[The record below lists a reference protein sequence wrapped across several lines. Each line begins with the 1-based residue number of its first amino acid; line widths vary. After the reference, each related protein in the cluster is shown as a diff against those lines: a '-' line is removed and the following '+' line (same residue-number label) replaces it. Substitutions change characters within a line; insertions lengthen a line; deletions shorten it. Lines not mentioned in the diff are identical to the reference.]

1 MTAAEENFNVVKD
14 EVFDFNPNTIAP
26 SLSGVKIEDF
36 GDPDSSWVMQD
47 DTYFKTVDEQTG
59 LNPLQ
64 VRKLREKAE
73 ADYSKASTYWSLHYE
88 EMRKDWEFYGA
99 RDQWTEEAK
108 LQRQGRPILTV
119 PIIGKFVKRIVAETK
134 KNPPA
139 VKLNP
144 REDADVM
151 KAEVGMGLVRYIEDV
166 SGAKYAYSH
175 ALECAA
181 VGGLGWIRGSMDL
194 KRNML
199 KIEKVKDAF
208 RYYMDPD
215 AEREDGSDATFFI
228 SRFKKTK
235 NRDTTWC
242 YEYWWKEWMPE
253 ERTDGV
259 FWALI
264 DGTEVVDYGRFP
276 GEIIPIFPV
285 IGEDVVYEGERV
297 IKGIVRDMQDSQRIY
312 NYLKSQ
318 EVETIALTPKAPIM
332 AEEGTIPKEYER
344 DWNNC
349 TKNPTKVL
357 KYRATNLD
365 GEPTKNKPE
374 FLSMKADTQW
384 MREAAVG
391 AINDLKEVT
400 GIYDT
405 ALGSDSKELS
415 GKAIIAKQITADAGQ
430 FTYTEHLQ
438 MTIQQVGRWLMG
450 CIPYVYRDERVIRIL
465 GEDGKL
471 KSVNLDEPMGPNTP
485 AEMQEPMDLDF
496 TEMDISVASGNSY
509 ATRREA
515 GVDAF
520 QSIMQAIPNTAT
532 AIADLAVK
540 NMDIPWAHEAADRL
554 HAMLP
559 PEIKAAEKA
568 PKGFVP
574 AAQLEQAMQM
584 FEQTKQANMELQQQ
598 MQARIVA
605 LEGELKNQIQGRI
618 AAERIKGEYGL
629 AETQVKEFNANQR
642 EAMKVQADVEKTAA
656 KVQTDLI
663 KEVGKRAI
671 ETARANSQFVV
682 PGTTSRTDVPGIAT
696 RAPSAPSQQ
705 RTAPNLTFRN
715 ATLNDD
721 ELSQT
726 DMLMNLK

>member
-1 MTAAEENFNVVKD
+1 MIAENFD
-14 EVFDFNPNTIAP
+14 RAPSEAFRFNPNMIAP
-26 SLSGVKIEDF
+26 SLSSVKLDDF
-36 GDPDSSWVMQD
+36 TDPDESWLMQGESYL
-47 DTYFKTVDEQTG
+47 TRKDESTG

-64 VRKLREKAE
+64 VRKLRDRAE
-73 ADYSKASTYWSLHYE
+73 DDFKRADSYWERHYAD
-88 EMRKDWEFYGA
+88 MRKDWEFYGG

-108 LQRQGRPILTV
+108 LQRQGRPILTI
-119 PIIGKFVKRIVAETK
+119 PILGKFVKRIVAETK
-134 KNPPA
+134 KNPPS

-144 REDADVM
+144 REDSDVN
-151 KAEVGMGLVRYIEDV
+151 KAEIGMGLVRYIEDV

-175 ALECAA
+175 GLECAA
-181 VGGLGWIRGSMDL
+181 VGGIGWIKGKMDL
-194 KRNML
+194 KRHTL
-199 KIEKVKDAF
+199 RIEKVKDAF

-215 AEREDGSDATFFI
+215 AEREDGSDARYFI

-235 NRDTTWC
+235 NRDITWC
-242 YEYWWKEWMPE
+242 YEYWWKEWLDDE
-253 ERTDGV
+253 KADGV

-264 DGTEVVDYGRFP
+264 EGTEVVDYGRFP

-297 IKGIVRDMQDSQRIY
+297 VKGIVRDMQDSQRIY

-332 AEEGTIPKEYER
+332 AEEGTIPKEYEP

-374 FLSMKADTQW
+374 FMAMKADTQW

-438 MTIQQVGRWLMG
+438 MTIQQVGRWLMQT
-450 CIPYVYRDERVIRIL
+450 IPYVYAQERVIRIL

-471 KSVNLDEPMGPNTP
+471 RSVNLDAPMGDNTP
-485 AEMQEPMDLDF
+485 DELQVPIDLDF
-496 TEMDISVASGNSY
+496 SEMDISVGSGNSY

-540 NMDIPWAHEAADRL
+540 NMDIPWANEAAERL

-574 AAQLEQAMQM
+574 AAQLQQAMEM
-584 FEQTKQANMELQQQ
+584 FEQAKQANTEIQQQ

-629 AETQVKEFNANQR
+629 AETQIKEFNANQR
-642 EAMKVQADVEKTAA
+642 EAMKVQADVEKTAS
-656 KVQTDLI
+656 KTQTELI
-663 KEVGKRAI
+663 KEVGKRAV
-671 ETARANSQFVV
+671 ETARATAGVFA
-682 PGTTSRTDVPGIAT
+682 PGTASARNIPGMT
-696 RAPSAPSQQ
+696 ERKPQPGTMD
-705 RTAPNLTFRN
+705 RTAPNLSFKN

>member
-1 MTAAEENFNVVKD
+1 MIAENFD
-14 EVFDFNPNTIAP
+14 RAPAEAFSFNPNTIAP
-26 SLSGVKIEDF
+26 SLSSVKLDDF
-36 GDPDSSWVMQD
+36 TDPDESWLMQD
-47 DTYFKTVDEQTG
+47 GSYLTRKDESTG

-64 VRKLREKAE
+64 VRKLRDRAE
-73 ADYSKASTYWSLHYE
+73 DDFKRADSYWERHYA
-88 EMRKDWEFYGA
+88 EMRKDWEFYGG

-108 LQRQGRPILTV
+108 LQRQGRPILTI
-119 PIIGKFVKRIVAETK
+119 PILGKFVKRIVAETK
-134 KNPPA
+134 KNPPS

-144 REDADVM
+144 REDSDVN

-175 ALECAA
+175 GLECAA
-181 VGGLGWIRGSMDL
+181 VGGIGWIKGKMDL
-194 KRNML
+194 KRHTL
-199 KIEKVKDAF
+199 RIEKVKDAF

-215 AEREDGSDATFFI
+215 AEREDGSDARYFI

-235 NRDTTWC
+235 NRDITWC
-242 YEYWWKEWMPE
+242 YEYWWKEWLDDE
-253 ERTDGV
+253 KADGV

-264 DGTEVVDYGRFP
+264 EGTEVVDYGRFP

-297 IKGIVRDMQDSQRIY
+297 VKGIVRDMQDSQRIY

-374 FLSMKADTQW
+374 FMAMKADTQW

-438 MTIQQVGRWLMG
+438 MTIQQVGRWLMQT
-450 CIPYVYRDERVIRIL
+450 IPYVYAQERVIRIL

-471 KSVNLDEPMGPNTP
+471 RSVNLDAPMGDNTP
-485 AEMQEPMDLDF
+485 DKLQVPIDLDF
-496 TEMDISVASGNSY
+496 SEMDISVGSGNSY

-540 NMDIPWAHEAADRL
+540 NMDVPWANEAAERL

-574 AAQLEQAMQM
+574 AAQLQQAMEM
-584 FEQTKQANMELQQQ
+584 FEQAKQANTEIQQQ

-629 AETQVKEFNANQR
+629 AETQIKEFNANQR
-642 EAMKVQADVEKTAA
+642 EAMKVQADVEKTAS
-656 KVQTDLI
+656 KTQTELI

-671 ETARANSQFVV
+671 ETARATAGVFA
-682 PGTTSRTDVPGIAT
+682 PGTTSARNIPGMT
-696 RAPSAPSQQ
+696 ERKPQPGTMD
-705 RTAPNLTFRN
+705 RTAPNLSFKN

>member
-1 MTAAEENFNVVKD
+1 MIAENFD
-14 EVFDFNPNTIAP
+14 RAPTEAFGFNPNMIAP
-26 SLSGVKIEDF
+26 SLSSVKLDDF
-36 GDPDSSWVMQD
+36 TDPDESWLMQD
-47 DTYFKTVDEQTG
+47 DKYFETPDKSTG

-64 VRKLREKAE
+64 VRKLRDRAE
-73 ADYSKASTYWSLHYE
+73 DDFKRADSYWERHYAD
-88 EMRKDWEFYGA
+88 MRKDWEFYGG

-108 LQRQGRPILTV
+108 LQRQGRPILTI
-119 PIIGKFVKRIVAETK
+119 PILGKFVKRIVAETK
-134 KNPPA
+134 KNPPS

-144 REDADVM
+144 REDSDVN
-151 KAEVGMGLVRYIEDV
+151 KAEIGMGLVRYIEDV

-175 ALECAA
+175 GLECAA
-181 VGGLGWIRGSMDL
+181 VGGIGWIKGKMDL
-194 KRNML
+194 KRHTL
-199 KIEKVKDAF
+199 RIEKVKDAF

-215 AEREDGSDATFFI
+215 AEREDGSDARYFI

-235 NRDTTWC
+235 NRDITWC
-242 YEYWWKEWMPE
+242 YEYWWKEWLE
-253 ERTDGV
+253 DEQSDGV

-264 DGTEVVDYGRFP
+264 DGADVVDYGRFP

-297 IKGIVRDMQDSQRIY
+297 VKGIVRDMQDSQRIY

-332 AEEGTIPKEYER
+332 AEEGTIPKEYEH

-374 FLSMKADTQW
+374 FMAMKADTQW

-438 MTIQQVGRWLMG
+438 MTIQQVGRWLMQT
-450 CIPYVYRDERVIRIL
+450 IPYVYAQERVIRIL

-471 KSVNLDEPMGPNTP
+471 RSVNLDAPMGDNTP
-485 AEMQEPMDLDF
+485 DELQVPIDLDF
-496 TEMDISVASGNSY
+496 SEMDISVGSGNSY

-540 NMDIPWAHEAADRL
+540 NMDIPWANEAAERL

-574 AAQLEQAMQM
+574 AAQLQQAMEM
-584 FEQTKQANMELQQQ
+584 FEQTKQANTELQQQ

-629 AETQVKEFNANQR
+629 AETQIKEFNANQR
-642 EAMKVQADVEKTAA
+642 EAMKVQADVEKTAS
-656 KVQTDLI
+656 KTQTELI

-671 ETARANSQFVV
+671 ETARATAGVFA
-682 PGTTSRTDVPGIAT
+682 PGTTSSRNIPGMTERKPQAGT
-696 RAPSAPSQQ
+696 MD
-705 RTAPNLTFRN
+705 RTAPNLSFKN

>member
-1 MTAAEENFNVVKD
+1 MTAAEENFNIAPS
-14 EVFDFNPNTIAP
+14 EPFSFNPNTIAP
-26 SLSGVKIEDF
+26 SLSKVKLDDF
-36 GDPDSSWVMQD
+36 TDPDSSWLED
-47 DTYFKTVDEQTG
+47 DGKYMETPDEQTG
-59 LNPLQ
+59 LNPMQ
-64 VRKLREKAE
+64 VRKLCEKA
-73 ADYSKASTYWSLHYE
+73 ADDFSRASSYWERHYE

-99 RDQWTEEAK
+99 RDQWTQEAK
-108 LQRQGRPILTV
+108 LQRQGRPILTI
-119 PIIGKFVKRIVAETK
+119 PILGKFVKRIVAETK
-134 KNPPA
+134 KNPPS

-144 REDADVM
+144 REDADVN

-181 VGGLGWIRGSMDL
+181 VGGLGWIKGKMDL
-194 KRNML
+194 KRHTL
-199 KIEKVKDAF
+199 RIDKVKDAF

-228 SRFKKTK
+228 SRYKKTK
-235 NRDTTWC
+235 NRQITWC
-242 YEYWWKEWMPE
+242 YEYWWKEWIDGE
-253 ERTDGV
+253 NADGV

-264 DGTEVVDYGRFP
+264 DGTDVVDYGRFP

-285 IGEDVVYEGERV
+285 IGEDIVYEGERV
-297 IKGIVRDMQDSQRIY
+297 VKGIVRDMQDSQRSY

-357 KYRATNLD
+357 KYRSTNMD

-374 FLSMKADTQW
+374 FLAMKADTQW

-438 MTIQQVGRWLMG
+438 MTIQQVGRWLMQ
-450 CIPYVYRDERVIRIL
+450 CIPYVYREERVIRIL

-471 KSVNLDEPMGPNTP
+471 KSVNLDAPMGPNTP
-485 AEMQEPMDLDF
+485 EGEQVPIDLDF
-496 TEMDISVASGNSY
+496 TEMDISVGSGNSY

-540 NMDIPWAHEAADRL
+540 NMDIPWANEAAERL

-618 AAERIKGEYGL
+618 AAERVKGEYSL
-629 AETQVKEFNANQR
+629 AETQIKEFNANER
-642 EAMKVQADVEKTAA
+642 EAMKVQADVEKTSA

-671 ETARANSQFVV
+671 ETARANSGTVL
-682 PGTTSRTDVPGIAT
+682 PGTTSRTDVPGISGRVPQEA
-696 RAPSAPSQQ
+696 
-705 RTAPNLTFRN
+705 RTAPNLAFKN

>member
-1 MTAAEENFNVVKD
+1 MIAENFD
-14 EVFDFNPNTIAP
+14 RAPTEAFGFNPNTIAP
-26 SLSGVKIEDF
+26 SLSSVKLDDF
-36 GDPDSSWVMQD
+36 TDPDESWLMQD
-47 DTYFKTVDEQTG
+47 DAYFKTPDESTH

-64 VRKLREKAE
+64 VRKLRDRAE
-73 ADYSKASTYWSLHYE
+73 DDFKRADSYWERHYA
-88 EMRKDWEFYGA
+88 EMRKDWEFYGG

-108 LQRQGRPILTV
+108 LQRQGRPILTI
-119 PIIGKFVKRIVAETK
+119 PILGKFVKRIVAETK
-134 KNPPA
+134 KNPPS

-144 REDADVM
+144 REDSDVN

-175 ALECAA
+175 GLECAA
-181 VGGLGWIRGSMDL
+181 VGGIGWIKGKMDL
-194 KRNML
+194 KRHTL
-199 KIEKVKDAF
+199 RIEKAKDAF

-215 AEREDGSDATFFI
+215 AEREDGSDARYFI

-235 NRDTTWC
+235 NRDITWC
-242 YEYWWKEWMPE
+242 YEYWWKEWLDDE
-253 ERTDGV
+253 KSDGV

-264 DGTEVVDYGRFP
+264 EGTEVVDYGRFP

-297 IKGIVRDMQDSQRIY
+297 VKGIVRDMQDSQRIY

-374 FLSMKADTQW
+374 FMAMKADTQW

-438 MTIQQVGRWLMG
+438 MTIQQVGRWLMQT
-450 CIPYVYRDERVIRIL
+450 IPYVYAQERVIRIL

-471 KSVNLDEPMGPNTP
+471 RSVNLDEPMGENTP
-485 AEMQEPMDLDF
+485 DELQVPIDLDF
-496 TEMDISVASGNSY
+496 SEMDISVGSGNSY

-540 NMDIPWAHEAADRL
+540 NMDIPWANEAAERL

-574 AAQLEQAMQM
+574 AAQLQQAMEM
-584 FEQTKQANMELQQQ
+584 FEQAKQANTEIQQQ

-629 AETQVKEFNANQR
+629 AETQIKEFNANQR
-642 EAMKVQADVEKTAA
+642 EAMKVQADVEKTASNT
-656 KVQTDLI
+656 QTELI

-671 ETARANSQFVV
+671 ETARATAGVFA
-682 PGTTSRTDVPGIAT
+682 PGTASARNIPGMTERKPQAET
-696 RAPSAPSQQ
+696 MD
-705 RTAPNLTFRN
+705 RTAPNLSFKN

>member
-1 MTAAEENFNVVKD
+1 MNAQSEFQATEPTPL
-14 EVFDFNPNTIAP
+14 DFNPNTIAP
-26 SLSGVKIEDF
+26 SLADAKVEDF
-36 GDPDSSWVMQD
+36 TDPDSSWLMQEDEYFSTPD
-47 DTYFKTVDEQTG
+47 DHTG
-59 LNPLQ
+59 LTPPQ

-73 ADYSKASTYWSLHYE
+73 SDYRAADTYWETHYRD
-88 EMRKDWEFYGA
+88 MRTDWEFYGA
-99 RDQWTEEAK
+99 RDQWTQEAK
-108 LQRQGRPILTV
+108 LARQGRPVLTIPV
-119 PIIGKFVKRIVAETK
+119 IGKFVKRIVAETK

-144 REDADVM
+144 REDSDVN

-181 VGGLGWIRGSMDL
+181 VGGLGWIRGKLDL
-194 KRNML
+194 KRMAVR
-199 KIEKVKDAF
+199 IEKVKDAF

-215 AEREDGSDATFFI
+215 AESEDGSDANFFI
-228 SRFKKTK
+228 SRYKKTR
-235 NRDTTWC
+235 NREITWC
-242 YEYWWKEWMPE
+242 YEYWWKEWLGDE
-253 ERTDGV
+253 GRDGV

-264 DGTEVVDYGRFP
+264 EGERVVDYGRFP
-276 GEIIPIFPV
+276 GEIIPVFPV
-285 IGEDVVYEGERV
+285 FGEDVSYDGERV
-297 IKGIVRDMQDSQRIY
+297 VKGMVRDMTDAQRSY

-332 AEEGTIPKEYER
+332 AEEGTIPKEYRR
-344 DWNNC
+344 DWDNC

-357 KYRATNLD
+357 YYRMKNSD
-365 GEPTKNKPE
+365 GEEAKNPPQ
-374 FLSMKADTQW
+374 FMPMKADTQW

-391 AINDLKEVT
+391 AISDLKEVT

-438 MTIQQVGRWLMG
+438 MTIQQIGRWMMQV
-450 CIPYVYRDERVIRIL
+450 IPYVYDGQRVIRIL

-471 KSVNLDEPMGPNTP
+471 KTVDLDRPMGENTP
-485 AEMQEPMDLDF
+485 AEMQEPIDLDF

-532 AIADLAVK
+532 LIADLAVK

-554 HAMLP
+554 HAILP
-559 PEIKAAEKA
+559 PEVKAAEKA

-574 AAQLEQAMQM
+574 AFQLQQATEM
-584 FEQTKQANMELQQQ
+584 FEQAKAANMQIQQQ
-598 MQARIVA
+598 MEARIQA
-605 LEGELKNQIQGRI
+605 LESELKQQIQGRI

-629 AETQVKEFNANQR
+629 AETQIKETAANER
-642 EAMKVQADVEKTAA
+642 EAMKVRADVSKTAA

-663 KEVGKRAI
+663 REVGNRARDA
-671 ETARANSQFVV
+671 ARASAAVAESEG
-682 PGTTSRTDVPGIAT
+682 GTRTMPQEGDSPAQEGGV
-696 RAPSAPSQQ
+696 Q
-705 RTAPNLTFRN
+705 LTFRN
-715 ATLNDD
+715 PTLDGGGMSK
-721 ELSQT
+721 EE
-726 DMLMNLK
+726 MLLNLN

>member
-1 MTAAEENFNVVKD
+1 MTSQTEFQTTEPTP
-14 EVFDFNPNTIAP
+14 FDFNPNTIAP
-26 SLSGVKIEDF
+26 SLSKVKIDDF
-36 GDPDSSWVMQD
+36 TDPDESWVMNGEK
-47 DTYFKTVDEQTG
+47 YFSTPDEATG
-59 LNPLQ
+59 LNPMQ
-64 VRKLREKAE
+64 ERKLREKAE
-73 ADYSKASTYWSLHYE
+73 ADFSAADSYWGKHYRD
-88 EMRKDWEFYGA
+88 MRTDWEFYGG
-99 RDQWTEEAK
+99 RDQWTMDAK
-108 LQRQGRPILTV
+108 LARQGRPVLTIPV
-119 PIIGKFVKRIVAETK
+119 IPKFVKRIVAETK

-144 REDADVM
+144 REDSDVN
-151 KAEVGMGLVRYIEDV
+151 KAEIGMGLVRYIEDV

-175 ALECAA
+175 SLECAS
-181 VGGLGWIRGSMDL
+181 VGGLGWIRGKMDL
-194 KRNML
+194 KRKTL
-199 KIEKVKDAF
+199 RIEKVKDPF

-215 AEREDGSDATFFI
+215 SEREDGSDANFFI
-228 SRFKKTK
+228 SRYKKTR
-235 NRDTTWC
+235 NREITWC

-253 ERTDGV
+253 EDADGV

-264 DGTEVVDYGRFP
+264 EGDRVIDYGRFP

-285 IGEDVVYEGERV
+285 VGEDINYDGERV
-297 IKGIVRDMQDSQRIY
+297 LKGIVRDMTDAQRSY

-318 EVETIALTPKAPIM
+318 EVETIALSPKAPIM

-357 KYRATNLD
+357 KYRMTNTD
-365 GEPTKNKPE
+365 GEPAKAPPQ
-374 FLSMKADTQW
+374 FLTGMKVDTQW
-384 MREAAVG
+384 IREAAVG

-405 ALGSDSKELS
+405 ALGSDSRELS

-438 MTIQQVGRWLMG
+438 MTIQQIGRWMMQV
-450 CIPYVYRDERVIRIL
+450 IPYVYAGERAIRIL

-471 KSVNLDEPMGPNTP
+471 RSVDLDRPMGENTP
-485 AEMQEPMDLDF
+485 IEEQVPINLDF

-532 AIADLAVK
+532 VIADLAVK
-540 NMDIPWAHEAADRL
+540 NMDIPWASEAAERL
-554 HAMLP
+554 HSILP
-559 PEIKAAEKA
+559 PEVKAAEKA

-574 AAQLEQAMQM
+574 AAQLQQAMEM
-584 FEQTKQANMELQQQ
+584 FEQTRAANTQIQEQ

-629 AETQVKEFNANQR
+629 AETQIKEMNANQR
-642 EAMKVQADVEKTAA
+642 EAMKVQADVEKSSA
-656 KVQTDLI
+656 KIQTDLI
-663 KEVGKRAI
+663 RDVG
-671 ETARANSQFVV
+671 ARARDAAKASSDIAREQKYGNGMIQQ
-682 PGTTSRTDVPGIAT
+682 PSRQE
-696 RAPSAPSQQ
+696 PSVMMEFKNPTMSKDSM
-705 RTAPNLTFRN
+705 TN
-715 ATLNDD
+715 
-721 ELSQT
+721 EEI
-726 DMLMNLK
+726 LMNLK